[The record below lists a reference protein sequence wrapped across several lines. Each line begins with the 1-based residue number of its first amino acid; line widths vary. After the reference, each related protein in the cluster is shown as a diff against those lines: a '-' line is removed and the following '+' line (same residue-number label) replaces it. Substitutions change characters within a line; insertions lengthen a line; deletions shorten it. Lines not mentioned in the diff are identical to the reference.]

1 MVTTP
6 HPRPAQPVSPRPG
19 RAYRW
24 FAIVV
29 WSLFTFAA
37 VMVLAV
43 SALWWWAGTDGSLAT
58 VLGWA
63 GRYQPVVATG
73 ASGALRAGGQMDTLA
88 WQQGGLSVKA
98 EGVRLAWQPLTLL
111 QGELTIT
118 ELAAARITVMDQ
130 RPPSNEPPAGAPT
143 ALGLPISLSVNK
155 LAIGQL
161 DFTGPSTTTTTTA
174 TAATAVSVTDIAG
187 RYAFDGTQ
195 HRVTMTS
202 VRVADGLYKGTATLQ
217 ANAPLTLDARLD
229 AVVQARLPAATAAKP
244 VSPASPASSASSS
257 SSAAARPATLPV
269 TAQLTARGQLTD
281 LSVEADVRVDTPAPA
296 APTAATK
303 AADKGLKPLQPSAKL
318 KARITPWEP
327 QPVAQADAT
336 FQNLD
341 VAAFVPNT
349 PRTTLTGSISV
360 QPLAPPATGAVPGQ
374 FWAGKVKLTNAS
386 SGPWDQQRLPL
397 EALDAEG
404 QWQNGVGVLQAFK
417 AQLAGG
423 EVTATGRW
431 STLTPPAPAA
441 PPSAAPAP
449 ADPTWSLQATLA
461 NIDPARLYSTLTPG
475 PLNGAAAVQSVGP
488 AIGFDVKLKTTGP
501 APKNKN
507 ALQLQSAIA
516 NGSWNPALA
525 GGTLTLSELQ
535 VRTHDAAL
543 TGQLVAQPTHV
554 TGPSGQGKLSFTAP
568 GLDAKLQG
576 ALSATTGKGELQVR
590 GTNAATLLAW
600 LRTLPGLPASVQT
613 ARATGS
619 GELTGQWTGGWRDPA
634 INLLANVPQ
643 LDVRL
648 PQDNAVAAT
657 AAAVT
662 SATAVTPATAAAQ
675 PIKPD
680 TSALPNLLQLQGVQL
695 TLAGRLSQAQLSA
708 QGRATLDQRQVN
720 LQLAATGGRST
731 AAATLAASSWQ
742 AAVQQ
747 LNVALVDPALGSAKR
762 QGSAAAAGAF
772 NATNAWALALRSPVT
787 LKWQPPS
794 ASGKVGGLTTSAGQ
808 ATLSAPAIARA
819 AAGAAKATPLSPV
832 APAVIAWQPV
842 RWQPN
847 SLATAGTITGLP
859 LAWAEVLMGPQ
870 LASNGLS
877 GDLIFNADWDAL
889 LTDTLRLKA
898 NLTRSSGDLTV
909 QATSPEGTST
919 RLNAGIR
926 QAQLSVANDG
936 DALNLALRWDS
947 ARAGT
952 ADGQLTTRLSRS
964 AAASA
969 TAAPALGGWTWPAS
983 APLRG
988 QLKAQLPQV
997 GVWSVLAPPGW
1008 RLRGSLGA
1016 NIAIGGTRGTP
1027 QLSGDLLADDMAL
1040 RSVVDGFEFGSGKLR
1055 ARLDGTR
1062 LRINEFTLYGAGGP
1076 SGGGVLTAQGEAAF
1090 TNGQPQVQLNAKL
1103 TRLRASIRTDRQL
1116 TVSGDIQARL
1126 QGSAADVTGALVVDQ
1141 ARIALPDEG
1150 TPQLGSDV
1158 VVRRASGPARV
1169 RATPGTTPKAPEPP
1183 TDANAA
1189 SAATRAVKVDVK
1201 LDLGPDFRVQ
1211 GKGIDTRV
1219 AGVLTLSGDA
1229 ANGPRLVG
1237 TVNTVGGQYRAYG
1250 QRLDVEQG
1258 LLRFNGPLDNPSLD
1272 ILAIRSDA
1280 FQTGQRVG
1288 VQITG
1293 TALIPRIRLYAQ
1305 PELPDAEKLAWLITG
1320 KATAS
1325 GGAEAALLQ
1334 QAALALIGSK
1344 TGGSSGG
1351 LVSSLGLDELSF
1363 KTGSSN
1369 ADGSASQASV
1379 TLGKRFS
1386 RNFYAAYERSVS
1398 GALGTLFIFYDLSQ
1412 RFTVRA
1418 QAGEQSAIDL
1428 IYTVPYD

>member
-6 HPRPAQPVSPRPG
+6 HASAPQPVPPR
-19 RAYRW
+19 RHFASRW
-24 FAIVV
+24 FAALI
-29 WSLFTFAA
+29 WTMFSLAA
-37 VMVLAV
+37 VLVLAV
-43 SALWWWAGTDGSLAT
+43 SGLWWWAGTDGSLAT

-63 GRYQPVVATG
+63 ARTQPLVATG
-73 ASGALRAGGQMDTLA
+73 TTGALRAGGQVTTLT
-88 WQQGGLSVKA
+88 WEQGGLSVRA
-98 EGVRLAWQPLTLL
+98 DDVRLAWQPWALL
-111 QGELTIT
+111 QGELSIRQLT
-118 ELAAARITVMDQ
+118 AARVTVNDQ
-130 RPPSNEPPAGAPT
+130 RAPSTTPPAGAPT
-143 ALGLPISLSVNK
+143 SLRLPLQLSVGDV
-155 LAIGQL
+155 AIGQVNY
-161 DFTGPSTTTTTTA
+161 TGPNTA
-174 TAATAVSVTDIAG
+174 TASGTVFSASDIAG
-187 RYAFDGTQ
+187 RYGFDGLT
-195 HRVTMTS
+195 HSVAITS
-202 VRVADGLYKGTATLQ
+202 TRVADGLYKGTATLQ
-217 ANAPLTLDARLD
+217 ADAPMRLDARLD
-229 AVVQARLPAATAAKP
+229 AAVQARLPAKATQP
-244 VSPASPASSASSS
+244 PALP
-257 SSAAARPATLPV
+257 PTLPLV
-269 TAQLTARGQLTD
+269 AQLTARGPLTD
-281 LSVEADVRVDTPAPA
+281 LGIDANLQVVAPPAT
-296 APTAATK
+296 TATSK
-303 AADKGLKPLQPSAKL
+303 DKSPPPLQPQATL
-318 KARITPWEP
+318 KARVTPWAA
-327 QPVAQADAT
+327 QPLPQADAT
-336 FQNLD
+336 FRDLD
-341 VAAFVPNT
+341 LAALVPNT
-349 PRTTLTGSISV
+349 PRTQLTGSASV
-360 QPLAPPATGAVPGQ
+360 QPLAAPATGAVAGQ
-374 FWAGKVKLTNAS
+374 FWAARVQLTNRL

-397 EALDAEG
+397 DSLDAAG
-404 QWQNGVGVLQAFK
+404 QWQNGVGLLQAFK
-417 AQLAGG
+417 AQLGGG
-423 EVTATGRW
+423 EVVATGRW
-431 STLTPPAPAA
+431 STPA
-441 PPSAAPAP
+441 AAPAP
-449 ADPTWSLQATLA
+449 SPAPASTSSWSLQATLQGM
-461 NIDPARLYSTLTPG
+461 DPARLHTTLAPS
-475 PLNGAAAVQSVGP
+475 PLSGAAAVQSVGD
-488 AIGFDVKLKTTGP
+488 AIGFDVKLKSTGTP
-501 APKNKN
+501 SKTNR
-507 ALQLQSAIA
+507 ALYLREGTA

-525 GGTLTLSELQ
+525 GGTLTLSALQ
-535 VRTHDAAL
+535 LRTNDAAL
-543 TGQLVAQPTHV
+543 TGKLVAQPFER
-554 TGPSGQGKLSFTAP
+554 SGQGQLAFTAP
-568 GLDAKLQG
+568 GLTAQLQG
-576 ALSATTGKGELQVR
+576 ALSATSGKGDLQVR
-590 GTNAATLLAW
+590 GTNATAALDW
-600 LRTLPGLPASVQT
+600 LRTLPGLPPSLQT
-613 ARATGS
+613 ARATGN
-619 GELTGQWTGGWRDPA
+619 GELNGQWTGGWRDPA
-634 INLLANVPQ
+634 ITLRLNVPK
-643 LDVRL
+643 LDLRL
-648 PQDNAVAAT
+648 PAAT
-657 AAAVT
+657 ATTANQTQDPAA
-662 SATAVTPATAAAQ
+662 ATPVTPPATVQLQA
-675 PIKPD
+675 
-680 TSALPNLLQLQGVQL
+680 LQLAL
-695 TLAGRLSQAQLSA
+695 SGRLSQAQLTA
-708 QGRATLDQRQVN
+708 QGRATLDQRRIN

-731 AAATLAASSWQ
+731 AGATLAASNWQ
-742 AAVQQ
+742 GAIQQ
-747 LNVALVDPALGSAKR
+747 LNVALEDPALGSAKR
-762 QGSAAAAGAF
+762 QGGPSQAAATTTAF
-772 NATNAWALALRSPVT
+772 NPTNAWALALRSPLT
-787 LKWQPPS
+787 LNWQPLS
-794 ASGKVGGLTTSAGQ
+794 ANGSTGGLATSAGQ
-808 ATLSAPAIARA
+808 ASLSAPAVTRA
-819 AAGAAKATPLSPV
+819 AAGAATPTPLVTV

-842 RWQPN
+842 RWRPN
-847 SLATAGTITGLP
+847 TLATTGTITGLP

-870 LASNGLS
+870 LASNDLS
-877 GDLIFNADWDAL
+877 GDLVFNADWDAL

-898 NLTRSSGDLTV
+898 SLSRSSGDLTV

-926 QAQLSVANDG
+926 QAQLTVANDG

-964 AAASA
+964 APAAG
-969 TAAPALGGWTWPAS
+969 TPAAPGLGGWTWPES

-1016 NIAIGGTRGTP
+1016 NIAISGTRAAP

-1076 SGGGVLTAQGEAAF
+1076 NGGGVLTAQGDAAF
-1090 TNGQPQVQLNAKL
+1090 TNGQPQVALTAKL

-1126 QGSAADVTGALVVDQ
+1126 QGNAADVTGALVVDQ

-1169 RATPGTTPKAPEPP
+1169 RATPDATPKAPETPS
-1183 TDANAA
+1183 NAT
-1189 SAATRAVKVDVK
+1189 ATRAVKLAVK

-1219 AGVLTLSGDA
+1219 GGALTVSGDA

-1237 TVNTVGGQYRAYG
+1237 AVNTVGGQYRAYG

-1258 LLRFNGPLDNPSLD
+1258 VLRFTGPLDNPSLD

-1280 FQTGQRVG
+1280 FQTNQRVG

-1363 KTGSSN
+1363 KSGSSN
-1369 ADGSASQASV
+1369 ADGTTSQAAV

-1398 GALGTLFIFYDLSQ
+1398 GALGTLYIFYDLSQ

-1418 QAGEQSAIDL
+1418 QAGQQSAVDL

>member
-1 MVTTP
+1 L
-6 HPRPAQPVSPRPG
+6 G
-19 RAYRW
+19 I
-24 FAIVV
+24 IV
-29 WSLFTFAA
+29 WTLFSLAA
-37 VMVLAV
+37 VAVLAV

-58 VLGWA
+58 VLGWV
-63 GRYQPVVATG
+63 GRYQPAVSTG
-73 ASGALRAGGQMDTLA
+73 VSGALRTGGQVDTLT
-88 WQQGGLSVKA
+88 WQQDGLSVKV
-98 EGVRLAWQPLTLL
+98 EGARLAWQPLTLL
-111 QGELTIT
+111 QGDLAIT
-118 ELAAARITVMDQ
+118 ELAATRITVVDQ

-143 ALGLPISLSVNK
+143 SLGLPISLSVNQ

-161 DFTGPSTTTTTTA
+161 DFTGPSTA
-174 TAATAVSVTDIAG
+174 TADATVVSVTDIAG
-187 RYAFDGTQ
+187 RYEFDGTR
-195 HRVTMTS
+195 HNIMMTS
-202 VRVADGLYKGTATLQ
+202 VRVADGLYKGTATLL
-217 ANAPLTLDARLD
+217 ADAPLTLDARLN
-229 AVVQARLPAATAAKP
+229 AVVQATLPAEAEPAPA
-244 VSPASPASSASSS
+244 SPATSPGTSPSTSPASSASGTST
-257 SSAAARPATLPV
+257 ATLPV
-269 TAQLTARGQLTD
+269 TAQLTARGPLTD
-281 LSVEADVRVDTPAPA
+281 LSVEADVQVQAPAPA
-296 APTAATK
+296 PAKGTNKAVAP
-303 AADKGLKPLQPSAKL
+303 LEPRAKL
-318 KARITPWEP
+318 KARITPWET

-336 FQNLD
+336 FQDLD

-349 PRTTLTGSISV
+349 PRTSLTGSVSV
-360 QPLAPPATGAVPGQ
+360 QPLAPPATGTVPGQ
-374 FWAGKVKLTNAS
+374 FWSGKVNVTNS
-386 SGPWDQQRLPL
+386 LSGPWDQQRLPL
-397 EALDAEG
+397 DALDAEG

-417 AQLAGG
+417 AQLGGG

-431 STLTPPAPAA
+431 STLTPPINPTQAPTAVTPPAIA
-441 PPSAAPAP
+441 PPS
-449 ADPTWSLQATLA
+449 ADPTWSMQATLQ
-461 NIDPARLYSTLTPG
+461 NINPARLYSTLAPG

-488 AIGFDVKLKTTGP
+488 AIGFDVKLKSTGP

-507 ALQLQSAIA
+507 ALQLREAIA

-525 GGTLTLSELQ
+525 GGTLTLSDLQ
-535 VRTHDAAL
+535 VRTNDAAL
-543 TGQLVAQPTHV
+543 TGQLVAQPTNS
-554 TGPSGQGKLSFTAP
+554 TGPSGQGKLAFTAP

-576 ALSATTGKGELQVR
+576 ALSATTGKGDLQVR
-590 GTNAATLLAW
+590 GTNAASLLAW

-613 ARATGS
+613 TLATGS

-634 INLLANVPQ
+634 INLRVNVPQ
-643 LDVRL
+643 LEVRL
-648 PQDNAVAAT
+648 SQDKAPAAT
-657 AAAVT
+657 KTVKGK
-662 SATAVTPATAAAQ
+662 PATPQMAIPTATPVPVAS
-675 PIKPD
+675 D
-680 TSALPNLLQLQGVQL
+680 TSALPGILQLQGVQM
-695 TLAGRLSQAQLSA
+695 TLSGRLSQAQLSA
-708 QGRATLDQRQVN
+708 QGRATLDQRRIN

-731 AAATLAASSWQ
+731 AAATLAASSWE

-747 LNVALVDPALGSAKR
+747 LNVALEDPALGSAKR
-762 QGSAAAAGAF
+762 QGSGTAAGAF
-772 NATNAWALALRSPVT
+772 NATNAWALALRNPVT

-794 ASGKVGGLTTSAGQ
+794 ANGKVGGLDTSAGQ
-808 ATLSAPAIARA
+808 ATLSAPAITRA
-819 AAGAAKATPLSPV
+819 APGAANATPLSPV

-842 RWQPN
+842 RWRPN

-877 GDLIFNADWDAL
+877 GDLVFNADWDAL
-889 LTDTLRLKA
+889 LTDTLRLKM
-898 NLTRSSGDLTV
+898 NVNRSSGDLTV

-926 QAQLSVANDG
+926 QAQVSIANEG
-936 DALNLALRWDS
+936 DALNVALRWDS

-952 ADGQLTTRLSRS
+952 ADGQLTTRLTRS
-964 AAASA
+964 APTSVKSPNPD
-969 TAAPALGGWTWPAS
+969 AAPQVGGWTWPES

-988 QLKAQLPQV
+988 QIKAQLPQV

-1008 RLRGSLGA
+1008 RLRGTLGA
-1016 NIAIGGTRGTP
+1016 NIAISGTRGTP

-1076 SGGGVLTAQGEAAF
+1076 KGGGVLTAEGEASLA
-1090 TNGQPQVQLNAKL
+1090 NGKPLVQLNAKL

-1116 TVSGDIQARL
+1116 TVSGDVQARL
-1126 QGSAADVTGALVVDQ
+1126 QGSAADITGTLLVDQ

-1169 RATPGTTPKAPEPP
+1169 RAAPGTTPKSPEIPND
-1183 TDANAA
+1183 TTAA
-1189 SAATRAVKVDVK
+1189 SPATRAVKLDVK
-1201 LDLGPDFRVQ
+1201 LDLGADFRVQ

-1219 AGVLTLSGDA
+1219 AGTLTISGDA

-1237 TVNTVGGQYRAYG
+1237 TVNTIGGQYRAYG

-1258 LLRFNGPLDNPSLD
+1258 VLRFTGPLDNPSLD

-1293 TALIPRIRLYAQ
+1293 TALIPRVRLYAQ

-1351 LVSSLGLDELSF
+1351 LMSSLGLDELSF

-1369 ADGSASQASV
+1369 ADGTTSQAAV

-1398 GALGTLFIFYDLSQ
+1398 GALGTLFVFYDLSQ
-1412 RFTVRA
+1412 RFTIRA